1 MKEQQR
7 HNWEQLD
14 LPLTDESR
22 EGNRAAQSDDLQGD
36 HQAPRTSAQRV
47 YERAAAKTKGACDEQ
62 DQR

>member
-22 EGNRAAQSDDLQGD
+22 DGKSAAQSDDLQGG

-47 YERAAAKTKGACDEQ
+47 YERRRGKDEGSV
-62 DQR
+62 R